1 MQNGAILTNSDRY
14 TLMIDPQLQGI
25 TWIKQRYADANLQ
38 VTRLTNKKLIPT
50 LEQSIEAGKPV
61 LIENLENSI
70 DAVIQPVYARAI
82 IKKGKNSYIKMGD
95 KELSLDPKF
104 KLFLHTKLS
113 NPHYP
118 PEIQA
123 ECTLI
128 NFTVT
133 EKGLEDQLLSLV
145 VKKER
150 PDLSALKED
159 LIQQQNNFKITL
171 RDLEADLLQRL
182 VNQQGDILEDI
193 DLIENLERSKA
204 LSTDIKEKVE
214 NAKITSIAIDEAS
227 EQYRP
232 AAERGALVYFMM
244 IELTKIHSFYKFSLD
259 SFINVINRAIDIVAA
274 RMNPKKPE
282 PVEGEE
288 PAQEEPEEKEM
299 DPATLKLRVTNLI
312 EQITFEGYDYTRR
325 GTFEKHKLIIATM
338 LCLRINKR
346 KKLINDS
353 EESALIKKEMPL
365 EVENQPSSLMFMSEL
380 VWAAVC
386 GLSQAVK
393 TF

>member
-1 MQNGAILTNSDRY
+1 
-14 TLMIDPQLQGI
+14 
-25 TWIKQRYADANLQ
+25 
-38 VTRLTNKKLIPT
+38 
-50 LEQSIEAGKPV
+50 
-61 LIENLENSI
+61 
-70 DAVIQPVYARAI
+70 
-82 IKKGKNSYIKMGD
+82 MGD

-346 KKLINDS
+346 KKLIND
-353 EESALIKKEMPL
+353 
-365 EVENQPSSLMFMSEL
+365 
-380 VWAAVC
+380 
-386 GLSQAVK
+386 
-393 TF
+393 